1 MNTLTLTKSERID
14 VRTSAPVKQLLQEAA
29 RASHKNV
36 SEFLLDAGVI
46 AANQA
51 LAERRHFVLND
62 DQWQA
67 FQQALDRPVQA
78 KPRLKKLLSE
88 PGFLG

>member
-1 MNTLTLTKSERID
+1 METLTLTKTERID
-14 VRTSAPVKQLLQEAA
+14 VRASSPVKQLLQEAA
-29 RASHKNV
+29 RSCHKNV

-62 DQWQA
+62 AQWQA
-67 FQQALDRPVQA
+67 FEQALDRPVQA
-78 KPRLKKLLSE
+78 KPRLQKLLSE
-88 PGFLG
+88 PGVLG